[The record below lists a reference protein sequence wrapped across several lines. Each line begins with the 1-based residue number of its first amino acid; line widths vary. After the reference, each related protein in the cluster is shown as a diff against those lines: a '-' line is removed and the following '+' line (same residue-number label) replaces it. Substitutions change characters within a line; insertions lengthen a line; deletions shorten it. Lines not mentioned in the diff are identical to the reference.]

1 MIGPYALAMTRS
13 DLLIK
18 LARVFGGTTELA
30 RERSFNRGNITNKH
44 DRSLTIMVK
53 PRR

>member
-18 LARVFGGTTELA
+18 LARVLGGTTELA
-30 RERSFNRGNITNKH
+30 RERSFYRGNITNKR
-44 DRSLTIMVK
+44 DRGSIIKTK